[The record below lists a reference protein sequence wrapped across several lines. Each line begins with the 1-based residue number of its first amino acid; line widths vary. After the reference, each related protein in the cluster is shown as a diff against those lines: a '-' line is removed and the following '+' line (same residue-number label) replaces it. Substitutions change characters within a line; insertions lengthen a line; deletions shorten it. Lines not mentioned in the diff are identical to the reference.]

1 MSAIPLHLPFTAVAL
16 DIHGGEL
23 GVDMYSDGD
32 SRVYSQI
39 CARLT
44 KLVAGYQAQRL
55 AIEEAFRGDTPTG
68 GYPGSSPTQRMN
80 CEREA
85 AFVRKSGDCFE
96 EALTALRSEY
106 WARVLEIGDLYE
118 MLPRRTQERWNQ
130 RLVVWRQPGYR
141 RGEYTSQD
149 LPDLDVETAWQ
160 LVSELPQQRAEHL
173 RGQLLG
179 ILSGL
184 GSSFDQATPDCFPE
198 HFAITWQGRVESRR
212 AYEQIAQIT
221 SLRSIAAQLL
231 ELDPPSFESTAK
243 VVTQISMGRM
253 GRAEVE
259 KGAFEFSRRDEKTV
273 LISLSHRLLQKLNS
287 FLRVDIA

>member
-1 MSAIPLHLPFTAVAL
+1 MGAIPLHLPFTAVAL

-44 KLVAGYQAQRL
+44 NLVSGYQAQRL

-68 GYPGSSPTQRMN
+68 VYPGSAATKPMN

-85 AFVRKSGDCFE
+85 AFAGKSGHCFE
-96 EALTALRSEY
+96 NALTALRSEY
-106 WARVLEIGDLYE
+106 WVRVLEIGDLYE

-141 RGEYTSQD
+141 RGEYPSQD
-149 LPDLDVETAWQ
+149 LPDLDIEAASQ

-179 ILSGL
+179 ILSGF
-184 GSSFDQATPDCFPE
+184 GSEQATGGGFPE

-212 AYEQIAQIT
+212 AHEQIAQIT
-221 SLRSIAAQLL
+221 LLRCIAAQLL

-243 VVTQISMGRM
+243 VVIQISTGRT
-253 GRAEVE
+253 GRTAVE

-273 LISLSHRLLQKLNS
+273 LITLSRRLLQKLNS
-287 FLRVDIA
+287 FLRVGAA